1 MGRFLYYF
9 PGVCGMNPRM
19 LGKFGCLDRFTASGG
34 KLIAHGVTAVNDGP
48 AAMGCIVA
56 AGAEPPRAVSG
67 WQRSEV
73 SGQRSEISGQDLR
86 TPTSDFWVALEDP
99 AQPPGPDDL
108 ERDVGLAGYRQVLGD
123 GNAWRV
129 PLVHR
134 WDAASERH
142 VPAVPSSLQIC
153 GGKIGRRIRPE
164 YAAVDAI
171 AARTFEA
178 FYLGKSFPA
187 EALFADAAA
196 LLAVNYRLG
205 MPEINL
211 LGLIQDETALIHL
224 LAASI
229 DCPALERAA
238 AEADCQGLY
247 YSEHE
252 AAVAEGAD

>member
-1 MGRFLYYF
+1 MRRFLYYF
-9 PGVCGMNPRM
+9 PGVSGMNPRM
-19 LGKFGCLDRFTASGG
+19 LARFGCLDRFTASGG

-48 AAMGCIVA
+48 AGLGCIVA

-67 WQRSEV
+67 WQRSC
-73 SGQRSEISGQDLR
+73 
-86 TPTSDFWVALEDP
+86 DFWVALEDLF
-99 AQPPGPDDL
+99 QPPGPDDL

-142 VPAVPSSLQIC
+142 VPAVPSSLQISA
-153 GGKIGRRIRPE
+153 GKIGRRIRPE

-171 AARTFEA
+171 ALRTFEA
-178 FYLGKSFPA
+178 FYAKKSFPA
-187 EALFADAAA
+187 EELFADAAA
-196 LLAVNYRLG
+196 LLAVNYRIG
-205 MPEINL
+205 IAEINL
-211 LGLIQDETALIHL
+211 LGLIQDETALTHL

-229 DCPALERAA
+229 DSPALERAA